1 MNRFVNLRPLAGAA
15 VLALAT
21 MGVAP
26 AVAAQPQAGSLSRV
40 SPQALAMPVVFRG
53 TLVALHRA
61 QRAGDLADADGR
73 LFPLRFTSVAQA
85 QRLRVGSRL
94 TVSGDARY
102 HVRLLVRAVRLEG
115 VSTQAHIHGTVARW
129 LGRAAVEV
137 LGVNGAAVMLR
148 LGHVGVT
155 RVLHRGGRFI
165 RTPAS
170 IKPGDRLD
178 TTVALTGAGAVAT
191 GTATVVAPPPRPS
204 PAAPSPMQ
212 IEVQGTIT
220 AVNAAAGTIT
230 IQDEDGPTTVV
241 SVSAAGTYYAGQDV
255 DVVGTPT
262 GPGGSTAT
270 VRAQFVTREGSEA
283 PERVP
288 AAVPTGRP
296 AAIPATIEVKGLITA
311 VNAAAGTITIRDKDG
326 PTTVVSLGAAAG
338 TYQVGQEVKVLGIP
352 TGAGGSAATVRAQYV
367 TLDDAAAPT
376 AATPVGAHVEVKGLI
391 TAVNPGTITVQ
402 DEDGPTTVVSVGVA
416 GTYRVGQEVEVSG
429 IVIRARSNGAT
440 VQAQFIRL
448 KSSGDDG

>member
-1 MNRFVNLRPLAGAA
+1 MNRVITLRPLAGAA
-15 VLALAT
+15 ALALAT

-26 AVAAQPQAGSLSRV
+26 AFAAQPQASSLSGV

-61 QRAGDLADADGR
+61 QRTGDLADADGR

-94 TVSGDARY
+94 TVSADVRY
-102 HVRLLVRAVRLEG
+102 HVRLLVRTLRREG
-115 VSTQAHIHGTVARW
+115 VSTRAHIHGTVARR

-137 LGVNGAAVMLR
+137 LGVNGAALLIQ
-148 LGHVGVT
+148 LGHVRVT
-155 RVLHRGGRFI
+155 RVLRRAGRFV

-170 IKPGDRLD
+170 IKSGDRLD
-178 TTVALTGAGAVAT
+178 TAVALMGAGAVAT

-204 PAAPSPMQ
+204 SAGPSPMQ
-212 IEVQGTIT
+212 IEVEGNVT
-220 AVNAAAGTIT
+220 AVNVAAGTIT

-241 SVSAAGTYYAGQDV
+241 AVSAAGTYHVGEDV
-255 DVVGTPT
+255 DVVGTAT
-262 GPGGSTAT
+262 GPGGSAAT
-270 VRAQFVTREGSEA
+270 VQAQVVTREGAEA
-283 PERVP
+283 PASGP
-288 AAVPTGRP
+288 ATATTGRP
-296 AAIPATIEVKGLITA
+296 AAIKVKGLITA
-311 VNAAAGTITIRDKDG
+311 VNAAAGTITIRDEDG
-326 PTTVVSLGAAAG
+326 PTIVVALGTAAG
-338 TYQVGQEVKVLGIP
+338 TYQVGQEVEVVGVP

-367 TLDDAAAPT
+367 TLKDAAAPT
-376 AATPVGAHVEVKGLI
+376 AATPLGAHVEVKGLI
-391 TAVNPGTITVQ
+391 TAANPAAGTLTIQ
-402 DEDGPTTVVSVGVA
+402 DEDGPTTVVAVSTAA